1 MAAKKNNKK
10 KKAEPKPLNLQ
21 KRKGTKPKNN
31 AEHAALHYGFDLIDI
46 KDSLHTG
53 KNADIAEEEKV
64 KLMKFYTKENDL
76 KKDIPRRMMFY
87 NKPILKEKAARG
99 KKNNFGLDIVGV
111 DSGLAEAFIIKTA
124 LAILGDEGYKDLTVR
139 INAIGDK
146 ESVKRFD
153 KELSTF
159 YKKNLTVLKA
169 ADQKKV
175 KDGKSLELYSADK
188 EYLEELHAE
197 APKPL
202 FFLSEESSD
211 HFKEVLEFLEEFDM
225 PYEMDNQLMGNKN
238 YFSKTIFVIT
248 GAEGK
253 GKPKKE
259 LARGGRYDELAS
271 EVARKRKISAVG
283 LSMDFKAK
291 AKVPKKKAGAKKR
304 DVNIHL
310 IKIGFN
316 ARLKSFEIMDTMRK
330 LDIPLHHSLDE
341 TKISRQI
348 EHAVDNDAKY
358 ALIVGHKEATE
369 GKVLIR
375 DMETFSQNE
384 VKLDELPK
392 YAKKLI

>member
-1 MAAKKNNKK
+1 MAAGKK
-10 KKAEPKPLNLQ
+10 KVVELPKLEVRGKNA
-21 KRKGTKPKNN
+21 KPKNN
-31 AEHAALHYGFDLIDI
+31 ADHAALHYGFDLIDI
-46 KDSLHTG
+46 KDTLHSG
-53 KNADIAEEEKV
+53 KNDDLAEEEKV
-64 KLMKFYTKENDL
+64 KLMKFYSKSNDL
-76 KKDIPRRMMFY
+76 KKDIPKKMMFY

-111 DSGLAEAFIIKTA
+111 DSGLAEAFVLKTA
-124 LAILGDEGYKDLTVR
+124 LAILIDEGYKDLTVR

-146 ESVKRFD
+146 DSVKRFD
-153 KELSTF
+153 KELAAF
-159 YKKNLTVLKA
+159 YKKNATVLKA
-169 ADQKKV
+169 ADLKKV
-175 KDGKSLELYSADK
+175 KDGGSLELFSSNK
-188 EYLEELHAE
+188 EYLEELHME

-202 FFLSEESSD
+202 FFLSEESST
-211 HFKEVLEFLEEFDM
+211 HFKEVLEYLEEIDM
-225 PYEMDNQLMGNKN
+225 PYEIDDQLMGNKN

-248 GAEGK
+248 GSEGK

-271 EVARKRKISAVG
+271 EIARKRKISAVG

-291 AKVPKKKAGAKKR
+291 TKVPKKKSTAKR

-316 ARLKSFEIMDTMRK
+316 ARLKSFDIMDTMRK
-330 LDIPLHHSLDE
+330 LDIPLNHSLDE

-348 EHAVDNDAKY
+348 EHAVESNSKY
-358 ALIVGHKEATE
+358 ALIIGHKEATD

-384 VKLDELPK
+384 VKLNELPK
-392 YAKKLI
+392 YARKLV

>member
-1 MAAKKNNKK
+1 MAV
-10 KKAEPKPLNLQ
+10 KKAKPAPRPLVQRTKSPKA
-21 KRKGTKPKNN
+21 KTN
-31 AEHAALHYGFDLIDI
+31 ADHAALHYGFDLVDI

-53 KNADIAEEEKV
+53 KTSDLAEEEKV
-64 KLMKFYTKENDL
+64 KLMKFYTKEHDL
-76 KKDIPRRMMFY
+76 KKDIPRRMLYY
-87 NKPILKEKAARG
+87 NKPILKEKKARG
-99 KKNNFGLDIVGV
+99 KNNNFGLDVIGV
-111 DSGLAEAFIIKTA
+111 DSGLAEAFVVKTA
-124 LAILGDEGYKDLTVR
+124 LSILGDEGYKDLTVR
-139 INAIGDK
+139 INAVGDK
-146 ESVKRFD
+146 DSVKRFE
-153 KELSTF
+153 KELSVF
-159 YKKNLTVLKA
+159 YKKHLSTLKA

-175 KDGKSLELYSADK
+175 KEGKSLELFSSDK
-188 EYLEELHAE
+188 EYLEELHLE

-202 FFLSEESSD
+202 FFLSEESSN
-211 HFKEVLEFLEEFDM
+211 HFKEVLEYLEETNM
-225 PYEMDNQLMGNKN
+225 PYEIDDQLMGNKN

-248 GAEGK
+248 GTEGK
-253 GKPKKE
+253 GKPTKE

-291 AKVPKKKAGAKKR
+291 TKAPKKKAGAKR

-316 ARLKSFEIMDTMRK
+316 ARLKSFEILDTMRK
-330 LDIPLHHSLDE
+330 LDIPLQHSLDE

-348 EHAVDNDAKY
+348 EHAVENDSKF
-358 ALIVGHKEATE
+358 ALIIGHKEATE